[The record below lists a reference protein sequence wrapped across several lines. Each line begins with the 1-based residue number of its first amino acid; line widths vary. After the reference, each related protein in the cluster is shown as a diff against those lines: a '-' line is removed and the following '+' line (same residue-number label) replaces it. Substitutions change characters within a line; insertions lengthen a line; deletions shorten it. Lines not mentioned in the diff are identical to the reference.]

1 MIKIKIY
8 TNWFNNITIFLHMLL
23 CPGNT
28 GPNSIALFSY
38 ARNMSKVKTQIY
50 C

>member
-1 MIKIKIY
+1 
-8 TNWFNNITIFLHMLL
+8 MLL

-28 GPNSIALFSY
+28 SPNSIAQFSY
-38 ARNMSKVKTQIY
+38 TRNMSKVKTQIY

>member
-1 MIKIKIY
+1 MFY
-8 TNWFNNITIFLHMLL
+8 VLVTLAL
-23 CPGNT
+23 
-28 GPNSIALFSY
+28 NSIAQFSY